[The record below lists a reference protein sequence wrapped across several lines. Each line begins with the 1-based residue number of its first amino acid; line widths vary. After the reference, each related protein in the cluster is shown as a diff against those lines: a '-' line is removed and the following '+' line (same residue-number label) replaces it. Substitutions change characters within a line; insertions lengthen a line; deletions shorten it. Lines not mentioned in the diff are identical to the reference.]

1 MVKFMD
7 KKGSVSVNYKSKH
20 PVVMGILN
28 VTDDSFFSSSRCQS
42 TAELL
47 KKVDL
52 FTNNGVSI
60 LDVGA
65 CSTRPGATFVSEK
78 EELERLLPALEVLR
92 NHYPDSIISV
102 DTFRGNVVRK
112 VVEEFDVDI
121 INDVFSFDK
130 DETMLDVVASLNRTY
145 VLMHSGEIN
154 TGKSDFMKEIFRFF
168 VKKIKILEDRGVKDI
183 IIDPGYG
190 FGKTMEQNFQLLS
203 HQSELL
209 QLGYPILAGLSR
221 KRMVWQ
227 SLNVKVEE
235 ALNGTTVLNTI
246 ALQQG
251 AHILRVHDVKEA
263 MEAIKLWSLCQN
275 NH

>member
-263 MEAIKLWSLCQN
+263 MEAVKLWSLCQN

>member
-1 MVKFMD
+1 MV
-7 KKGSVSVNYKSKH
+7 KKGSVSVDYKSKY

-42 TAELL
+42 AAELL

-52 FTNNGVSI
+52 FINNGVSI

-65 CSTRPGATFVSEK
+65 CSTRPGAAFVSEK
-78 EELERLLPALEVLR
+78 EEMERLLPALEVLR

-102 DTFRGNVVRK
+102 DTFRGNVARK

-130 DETMLDVVASLNRTY
+130 DEAMLDVVASLNKTY
-145 VLMHSGEIN
+145 VLMHSEAIN
-154 TGKSDFMKEIFRFF
+154 VGKDDFMKEIFRFF

-227 SLNVKVEE
+227 SLNVKIEE

-263 MEAIKLWSLCQN
+263 MEAVKLWSLCKN

>member
-1 MVKFMD
+1 M
-7 KKGSVSVNYKSKH
+7 
-20 PVVMGILN
+20 
-28 VTDDSFFSSSRCQS
+28 
-42 TAELL
+42 
-47 KKVDL
+47 
-52 FTNNGVSI
+52 
-60 LDVGA
+60 
-65 CSTRPGATFVSEK
+65 
-78 EELERLLPALEVLR
+78 
-92 NHYPDSIISV
+92 
-102 DTFRGNVVRK
+102 
-112 VVEEFDVDI
+112 
-121 INDVFSFDK
+121 
-130 DETMLDVVASLNRTY
+130 
-145 VLMHSGEIN
+145 
-154 TGKSDFMKEIFRFF
+154 
-168 VKKIKILEDRGVKDI
+168 EDRGVKDI

-263 MEAIKLWSLCQN
+263 MEAVKLWSLCQN

>member
-42 TAELL
+42 TAELF

-78 EELERLLPALEVLR
+78 EELEQLLPALEVLR

-102 DTFRGNVVRK
+102 DTFRGNVARK

-263 MEAIKLWSLCQN
+263 MEAVKLWSLCQN